1 MKYIVKRILQM
12 IPSVLLVL
20 LITFTLSRI
29 VPGDPARMMAGEQAP
44 EEAVERIREEMGL
57 NDPIPKQFVD
67 YVGDVLHGDL
77 GTAWHTGKPVTYDV
91 AMRFPASLELALCAL
106 LLAVLIGIPVGIYA
120 ASKKDSA
127 ADHVS
132 RVVTLLGTSV
142 PVFWLGFMLIYL
154 LYAKYDLIPAPIGR
168 ISDNIYPPTQIT
180 GLYLLDSLLTGDMIA
195 FKSALSHIL
204 LPAICL
210 SFGSLAVISRM
221 TRSNMIEVLNLD
233 YIRTARS
240 KGIKERQVVGKHG
253 LRNIL
258 VPVMTVI
265 GAQLGGLI
273 GNAVV
278 VETIFNWPGVGSY
291 ITQSILQTDYAP
303 VQAFT
308 VVSVLIYMV
317 INLIL
322 DILYAVV
329 DPRITYN

>member
-1 MKYIVKRILQM
+1 MKYIIKRILQM

-44 EEAVERIREEMGL
+44 ESAVEQIREEMGL
-57 NDPIPKQFVD
+57 NKSIPEQFIR
-67 YVGDVLHGDL
+67 YVGEVARGDL
-77 GTAWHTGKPVTYDV
+77 GTAWHTGRPVTEDF
-91 AMRFPASLELALCAL
+91 AMRLPASIELALCAL
-106 LLAVLIGIPVGIYA
+106 LLAVLIGVPVGVYA

-142 PVFWLGFMLIYL
+142 PVFWLGFMLIWL
-154 LYAKYDLIPAPIGR
+154 LYAKLEVIPAPFGR
-168 ISDNIYPPTQIT
+168 ISDKIFPPTQIT
-180 GLYLLDSLLTGDMIA
+180 GMYILDSILTGDMVA
-195 FKSALSHIL
+195 LKSAVSHIF
-204 LPAICL
+204 LPAVCL
-210 SFGSLAVISRM
+210 SFGSLAIISRM

-240 KGIKERQVVGKHG
+240 KGIRESKVIGKHG

-258 VPVMTVI
+258 VPVLTVI

-278 VETIFNWPGVGSY
+278 VETIFNWPGIGSY

-329 DPRITYN
+329 DPRITY

>member
-1 MKYIVKRILQM
+1 MKYIAKRILQM

-20 LITFTLSRI
+20 LITFSLSRI

-57 NDPIPKQFVD
+57 NKSIPEQFVL
-67 YVGDVLHGDL
+67 YVKDVAQGDL
-77 GTAWHTGKPVTYDV
+77 GTAWHTGRPVTEDF

-106 LLAVLIGIPVGIYA
+106 LLAVLIGVPVGIYA
-120 ASKKDSA
+120 AAKKDSA
-127 ADHVS
+127 ADHIS

-154 LYAKYDLIPAPIGR
+154 LYARFDLIPAPFGR
-168 ISDNIYPPTQIT
+168 ISDNIYPPPQIT
-180 GLYLLDSLLTGDMIA
+180 GLYLLDSLLTGDLVA
-195 FKSALSHIL
+195 FRSAFSHIF
-204 LPAICL
+204 LPAVCL
-210 SFGSLAVISRM
+210 CFGSLAIISRM

-233 YIRTARS
+233 YIRTARA
-240 KGIKERQVVGKHG
+240 KGIREKKVIGKHG

-258 VPVMTVI
+258 VPVLTVI
-265 GAQLGGLI
+265 GAQFGGLI

-278 VETIFNWPGVGSY
+278 VETIFNWPGIGSY

-308 VVSVLIYMV
+308 VVSVLIYMF
-317 INLIL
+317 INLLL
-322 DILYAVV
+322 DILYTVV
-329 DPRITYN
+329 DPRITY

>member
-1 MKYIVKRILQM
+1 MKYIIKRILQM

-20 LITFTLSRI
+20 MITFTLSRI

-44 EEAVERIREEMGL
+44 EAAVERIREEMGL
-57 NDPIPKQFVD
+57 NKSIPEQFVS
-67 YVGDVLHGDL
+67 YVGEVLQGDL
-77 GTAWHTGKPVTYDV
+77 GTAWHTGRPVTEDF

-106 LLAVLIGIPVGIYA
+106 LLAVFIGVPVGIYA

-154 LYAKYDLIPAPIGR
+154 LYAKYDLIPAPMGR
-168 ISDNIYPPTQIT
+168 ISDSIYPPTQIT
-180 GLYLLDSLLTGDMIA
+180 GLYLLDSLLTGDMTA
-195 FKSALSHIL
+195 FKSAFSHIF

-210 SFGSLAVISRM
+210 SFGSLAIISRM

-240 KGIKERQVVGKHG
+240 KGIREGKVIGKHG

-258 VPVMTVI
+258 VPVLTVI

-278 VETIFNWPGVGSY
+278 VETIFNWPGIGSY

-308 VVSVLIYMV
+308 VISVLIYMV

-329 DPRITYN
+329 DPRISYN

>member
-77 GTAWHTGKPVTYDV
+77 
-91 AMRFPASLELALCAL
+91 
-106 LLAVLIGIPVGIYA
+106 GIYA

-308 VVSVLIYMV
+308 VVSVLIYMA

>member
-1 MKYIVKRILQM
+1 MM
-12 IPSVLLVL
+12 IPVIIGVVFIIFAIMEL
-20 LITFTLSRI
+20 T
-29 VPGDPARMMAGEQAP
+29 PGDPVMMILGEGAP
-44 EEAVERIREEMGL
+44 IEAQEALREEMGL

-77 GTAWHTGKPVTYDV
+77 GTAWHTGKPVTYDF

>member
-1 MKYIVKRILQM
+1 MEWEGREPSAPRGAADGEEPDRGNLARLRALAAHVGLYVRALTKWMVLAILVGIVCGG
-12 IPSVLLVL
+12 V
-20 LITFTLSRI
+20 
-29 VPGDPARMMAGEQAP
+29 
-44 EEAVERIREEMGL
+44 
-57 NDPIPKQFVD
+57 
-67 YVGDVLHGDL
+67 
-77 GTAWHTGKPVTYDV
+77 GTAFHVGIDQATALRG
-91 AMRFPASLELALCAL
+91 RFPW
-106 LLAVLIGIPVGIYA
+106 LLACLPLAGLAIVGFY
-120 ASKKDSA
+120 KLT
-127 ADHVS
+127 
-132 RVVTLLGTSV
+132 RTEGQGTN
-142 PVFWLGFMLIYL
+142 
-154 LYAKYDLIPAPIGR
+154 
-168 ISDNIYPPTQIT
+168 NIIDEVHAGT
-180 GLYLLDSLLTGDMIA
+180 GLSIW
-195 FKSALSHIL
+195 L

-308 VVSVLIYMV
+308 VVSVLIYMA